1 MQLSSLVL
9 IPFLAAVALLAQPP
23 APPKVTT
30 IMAILTVREGIARE
44 QISKVMQNEVR
55 DTVNLYLEGK
65 IQHWYARGDGKGV
78 VFFLDCKTV
87 DEAKAIL
94 EKLPLI
100 KGNFASF
107 DYMPLGPLSPLRVL
121 LTPPAQPAQ

>member
-1 MQLSSLVL
+1 MQLSPLVL
-9 IPFLAAVALLAQPP
+9 LPLLAAVPLLAQPP

-30 IMAILTVREGIARE
+30 VMATLTVREGITRE
-44 QISKVMQNEVR
+44 QISKVMQTEVR

-100 KGNFASF
+100 KANFASF
-107 DYMPLGPLSPLRVL
+107 DYLPLGPLSPLRLL
-121 LTPPAQPAQ
+121 LTPPAQ